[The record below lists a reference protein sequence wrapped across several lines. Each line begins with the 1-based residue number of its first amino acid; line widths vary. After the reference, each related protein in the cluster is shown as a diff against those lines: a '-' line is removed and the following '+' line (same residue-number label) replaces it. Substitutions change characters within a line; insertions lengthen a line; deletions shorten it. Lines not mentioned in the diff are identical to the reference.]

1 MNVLDRKAST
11 TPQQLEH
18 RTIKQFKDSPVA
30 ERQGKKVI
38 IQPSQDK
45 EQEIA
50 RLRKEPE
57 LLEMRKTKFVTETKE
72 VKEVRKSS
80 NPGSAK
86 AVKQEKG
93 EVVERRRSADQQPKV
108 KKAGREIVAVK
119 EPEQRPPVS
128 QREYDSDS
136 LSTVIIVDEG
146 RRRRSSSST
155 VTGRSSDNSTER
167 RREPR
172 YYSPRTSNDLGRRD
186 FYVVE
191 VTEAVPKTRKG
202 LKEVTRFKEV
212 TIHQKGSCYTTVH

>member
-1 MNVLDRKAST
+1 MDVLDRKAST

-18 RTIKQFKDSPVA
+18 YTIKQFKDSPVA
-30 ERQGKKVI
+30 ERQGKKTI
-38 IQPSQDK
+38 IQSSQDK
-45 EQEIA
+45 DQEIA
-50 RLRKEPE
+50 RLRKELE
-57 LLEMRKTKFVTETKE
+57 LLEMGKSKFVTETKE

-86 AVKQEKG
+86 VVKQEKV

-108 KKAGREIVAVK
+108 KKVEKEIMAVK
-119 EPEQRPPVS
+119 KPERKPSVS
-128 QREYDSDS
+128 QRAYDSDS
-136 LSTVIIVDEG
+136 SSTVIIVDEG

-155 VTGRSSDNSTER
+155 VSGRSSDGSIGR

-172 YYSPRTSNDLGRRD
+172 YHSPRTSNDLGRRD
-186 FYVVE
+186 LYVVE

-212 TIHQKGSCYTTVH
+212 TIYQKGSRCTTVH